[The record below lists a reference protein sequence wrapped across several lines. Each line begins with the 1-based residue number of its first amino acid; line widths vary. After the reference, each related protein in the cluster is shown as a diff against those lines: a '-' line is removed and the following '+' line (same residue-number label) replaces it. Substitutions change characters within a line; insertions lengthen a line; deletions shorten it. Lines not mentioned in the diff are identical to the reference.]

1 MRVNLTAT
9 AEYVPKAMGNQEL
22 PSDEQV
28 KVTYRLMTA
37 EQEEKYSIMHASMPT
52 GGGEMNMTVEP
63 HAVEIWT
70 DCVTAVTGLEDLSG
84 KALTPKQA
92 LSVPGI
98 YELISEVAG
107 IIKQGL
113 TEADSK
119 N

>member
-9 AEYVPKAMGNQEL
+9 AEYVPKAMGNLEL
-22 PSDEQV
+22 VPAQQV

-37 EQEEKYSIMHASMPT
+37 EQEEKYSIMHASMPS

-84 KALTPKQA
+84 KALTPTET
-92 LSVPGI
+92 LNVPGI
-98 YELISEVAG
+98 YELISEVAAV
-107 IIKQGL
+107 IKQGL
-113 TEADSK
+113 TETDSK